1 MKVEIEGQGIETQCY
16 SCGDE
21 IHLLE
26 GEPFAVVFDAGTPDD
41 RVTPGEPAGV
51 VLCCHKCLNDLLGV
65 VLGKKPICYQ
75 CAHRGPVRNSRHSSC
90 HHPIAEDLT
99 RRDLHRVMN
108 GIITENKIPWLYDD
122 LHVEFA
128 DQGIAQGYVLW
139 PFNFD
144 PIWLIQCTGFEE
156 AR

>member
-1 MKVEIEGQGIETQCY
+1 
-16 SCGDE
+16 
-21 IHLLE
+21 
-26 GEPFAVVFDAGTPDD
+26 
-41 RVTPGEPAGV
+41 
-51 VLCCHKCLNDLLGV
+51 
-65 VLGKKPICYQ
+65 
-75 CAHRGPVRNSRHSSC
+75 
-90 HHPIAEDLT
+90 
-99 RRDLHRVMN
+99 MN